1 MLRFQLLGPLEVRDG
16 EQALGVRRRKQRA
29 LLAILALRSGEAIS
43 PDRLVEDIWG
53 DRPPKTAR
61 HALENYVSELRR
73 TLGRD
78 VIRTDPAGYVLAVEP
93 DQVDARRL
101 ERLLD
106 RVEET
111 SADRAGRL
119 RAELSLIRGQ
129 PLEDLAFEPFAQAAV
144 PRLLELELTARE
156 ELAGLE
162 LELGRHADVL
172 VTLEALVAAHPYR
185 EHLRA
190 LLMLA
195 LYRSG
200 RQADALA
207 AYQDARR
214 VLVEELGIDPGEELQ
229 EMERAILRQDATLR
243 APPRV
248 TARLAAIRDAL
259 PIRPTRKTVT
269 VVVANIRN
277 AAALATSLEP
287 EMLRALLD
295 RFADVVRSSAERH
308 GGVARITMGRALAV
322 FGVPTTHEDD
332 ALRAVRAANE
342 IREGVGVL
350 NDGLLPEHG
359 VFLEVSTALD
369 TGEVLVTAEELATGR
384 PVSAAEELERATR
397 SGQILLGESTR
408 ALVAGAVD
416 AVPERGSYRLVGL
429 REGSSAR
436 ELRLDSPLVGRRRQ
450 LAALSSAFEGAVTH
464 NNLCLVTVLGVAGTG
479 KSRLVGEFL
488 ETVGDVASVLRGQC
502 LPYGEAIT
510 YGPLS
515 AVAATSDAEET
526 PTVSSV
532 RDALEGLARTQP
544 VVFVLEDLHWA
555 EPALLDLVDDV
566 AATSEGAPI
575 LVLCAARPELLEAR
589 GSWGRGNAC
598 STTVVLDSLTE
609 AESERLVDNLLGDS
623 DLPDAVRDYVIE
635 TSEGIPLYVEEL
647 LALLVDREI
656 LERRDG
662 RWTTTQVPVIPVPG
676 TIHALVASRID
687 RLPEEE
693 RVALELASVEGK
705 VFSPSTLVLLS
716 PDAPTGDVDALLA
729 ALVRKEF
736 VRRQPSDDVLYA
748 FRHQLIRDAA
758 YESLPLPV
766 RAELHERLADELAR
780 QGGEG
785 EKLADYHRD
794 RVRRYREA
802 LGTP

>member
-1 MLRFQLLGPLEVRDG
+1 VLRFQLLGPLEVRDG

-384 PVSAAEELERATR
+384 PVSAADLGWCGLSGSLQAAARFGLFERAAR
-397 SGQILLGESTR
+397 LRRQH
-408 ALVAGAVD
+408 
-416 AVPERGSYRLVGL
+416 RGSRFVIWRRFSFGL
-429 REGSSAR
+429 DR
-436 ELRLDSPLVGRRRQ
+436 VHGRV
-450 LAALSSAFEGAVTH
+450 LAIHTGPAQRT
-464 NNLCLVTVLGVAGTG
+464 GTG
-479 KSRLVGEFL
+479 P
-488 ETVGDVASVLRGQC
+488 C
-502 LPYGEAIT
+502 
-510 YGPLS
+510 
-515 AVAATSDAEET
+515 
-526 PTVSSV
+526 
-532 RDALEGLARTQP
+532 
-544 VVFVLEDLHWA
+544 
-555 EPALLDLVDDV
+555 
-566 AATSEGAPI
+566 
-575 LVLCAARPELLEAR
+575 ARPFVQTFGHHIYAR
-589 GSWGRGNAC
+589 PGDARSPVSIR
-598 STTVVLDSLTE
+598 SVTE
-609 AESERLVDNLLGDS
+609 C
-623 DLPDAVRDYVIE
+623 P
-635 TSEGIPLYVEEL
+635 
-647 LALLVDREI
+647 
-656 LERRDG
+656 
-662 RWTTTQVPVIPVPG
+662 
-676 TIHALVASRID
+676 
-687 RLPEEE
+687 
-693 RVALELASVEGK
+693 
-705 VFSPSTLVLLS
+705 
-716 PDAPTGDVDALLA
+716 
-729 ALVRKEF
+729 
-736 VRRQPSDDVLYA
+736 
-748 FRHQLIRDAA
+748 
-758 YESLPLPV
+758 
-766 RAELHERLADELAR
+766 
-780 QGGEG
+780 
-785 EKLADYHRD
+785 
-794 RVRRYREA
+794 
-802 LGTP
+802 